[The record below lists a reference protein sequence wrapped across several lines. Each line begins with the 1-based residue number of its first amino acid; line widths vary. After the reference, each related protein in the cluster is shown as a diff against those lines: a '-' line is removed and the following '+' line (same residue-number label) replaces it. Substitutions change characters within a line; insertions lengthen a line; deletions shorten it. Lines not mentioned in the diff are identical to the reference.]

1 MERKWESGNREFTH
15 MKCTY
20 LFISNTRE
28 LTNPDTTVT
37 CDPDD
42 FNLENGYILRPVS
55 YGRHTELLVAID
67 YYNVDTFKEYL
78 LIVRRTK
85 S

>member
-1 MERKWESGNREFTH
+1 MGIGESRVYSYE
-15 MKCTY
+15 MYLTY
-20 LFISNTRE
+20 LFLNTQE

-42 FNLENGYILRPVS
+42 FNLENGYVLRPVS

-67 YYNVDTFKEYL
+67 YYNVDTFNMF
-78 LIVRRTK
+78 
-85 S
+85 

>member
-1 MERKWESGNREFTH
+1 MGIGKSRVYAYE
-15 MKCTY
+15 MYLTY
-20 LFISNTRE
+20 FNTQA

-42 FNLENGYILRPVS
+42 FNLENGYILRPVL

-67 YYNVDTFKEYL
+67 YYNVDNL
-78 LIVRRTK
+78 
-85 S
+85 